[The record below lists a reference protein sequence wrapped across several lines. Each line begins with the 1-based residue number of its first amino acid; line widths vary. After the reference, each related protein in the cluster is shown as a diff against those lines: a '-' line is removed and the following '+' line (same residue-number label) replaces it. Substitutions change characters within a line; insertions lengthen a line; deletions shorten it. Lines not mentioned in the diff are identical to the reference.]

1 MLALLQE
8 PLLVKL
14 SDMPS
19 YEIFGKFYDAVMG
32 DRSEAA
38 ERLTELIRETKP
50 NARNVLELGCGT
62 GSVLKHLPDNFQVS
76 GLDIL
81 SRMLSIARDKVSRAK
96 LFRQD
101 MVDFQINERFDVIF
115 LCIRFD

>member
-1 MLALLQE
+1 
-8 PLLVKL
+8 
-14 SDMPS
+14 MPS

-38 ERLTELIRETKP
+38 ERVTELIREIKP

-62 GSVLKHLPDNFQVS
+62 GSMLKHLQDRYKVS
-76 GLDIL
+76 GLDIS
-81 SRMLSIARDKVSRAK
+81 SRMLSIAGKKVSRAK

-101 MVDFQINERFDVIF
+101 MVDFQINARFDVIF
-115 LCIRFD
+115 CVFDFD